1 MSITAEPLP
10 RPARSARWL
19 LLPVLVGALVSLTL
33 GLVARQEAIAPGT
46 YPGGYFRL
54 FFSDSLHLKVWFA
67 SAALALAMTQLV
79 SAAWIFGKLPWRR
92 PSWIAALHRWTGRLV
107 FALTLPVAYHCIF
120 KLGFQK
126 TDGRV
131 LAHSFLGCAFYGAFA
146 AKVLVVR
153 LHRFPGWALP
163 VAGGLLFTLLLALWY
178 TSALWFFR
186 SFGVGL

>member
-1 MSITAEPLP
+1 MAASAENLP
-10 RPARSARWL
+10 RPSPSARWL
-19 LLPVLVGALVSLTL
+19 LLPVFVGALVSLTL

-67 SAALALAMTQLV
+67 SAALALGVAQLV
-79 SAAWIFGKLPWRR
+79 SAAWIFGRLPFRR
-92 PSWIAALHRWTGRLV
+92 PAWIARAHRWTGRVV
-107 FALTLPVAYHCIF
+107 FLLTLPVAYHCIF

-126 TDGRV
+126 TDSRV

-153 LHRFPGWALP
+153 VHRLPSWALP
-163 VAGGLLFTLLLALWY
+163 VAGGLLFSLLVALWY

-186 SFGVGL
+186 SAGVGL